1 MEDLKIKIIKNR
13 VEIIKNELISFIY
26 VDLRN
31 YVVDLKTTK
40 NELDKMFKFSEEIE
54 KAINSKFEDL
64 SKKIDI
70 VNSL

>member
-1 MEDLKIKIIKNR
+1 MEDLKTKIIKQR
-13 VEIIKNELISFIY
+13 IEIVKNELISFIY

-31 YVVDLKTTK
+31 YIVDLKTTK

-64 SKKIDI
+64 LKKIDVI
-70 VNSL
+70 NDL